1 MTYRDGVFLVL
12 SAIEDRPILKTAGFS
27 YHLGSECPA
36 GPRTCSACKAEYKKG
51 WWTKRPEVAVRIS
64 RFADPLATARL
75 AKHVQAVAASRA
87 TDSEIVIPHPP
98 KLFGYLPFQK
108 AGIAFMT
115 PREATLLGDEPGL
128 GKTIQVLG
136 VINNIPEIK
145 SALIICPATLRTN
158 WLKEAQKWLVDDGRT
173 WRYHVVDEDE
183 AIPEKANF
191 VISNYNRISIG
202 YKKCEKCDGQPKVQ
216 YPCPKCNGTGN
227 GEKHPTLC
235 SLCAGKKT
243 VPCDLCRSRGKKPEI
258 NIKIIDSLMARTWDI
273 AAFDEAHFVKNPR
286 AERTRAVIGHPAK
299 RRPGLCERAKKKI
312 FMTGT
317 PLPNKPVEMWPLL
330 SVCAPKEFGNF
341 RAFTKRYC
349 DAHEEHISKTK
360 TVLKVGGAS
369 NLEELQER
377 LRSTV
382 LIRRLKADVLK
393 DLPPKIRQIV
403 PLVPT
408 AAAKKLIGDEMD
420 IWQKKAGEELSM
432 AQEALAVAQEENNKE
447 AYESVVMRLQ
457 QIQKVAFFEMAKIR
471 HEVAVAKLPSV
482 IHHLEGMFREGI
494 KKIICFAHHKD
505 VVKGIVERFSDRTV
519 SLVGDTKKE
528 DRDTAVTEFQTNP
541 KIMLFVG
548 SLGAAGTGITLTA
561 SSYVVFAE
569 LDWVPSNVTQG
580 EDRAHRIGQ
589 KNTVNVQHLVLD
601 GSLDARMAQ
610 MLVEKQDIA
619 DRALDKTTTVHAL
632 SSLLETRPEGPVEPV
647 PTWKKLV
654 LKRAMIEL
662 AQRRDPSVEGS
673 HGFSSFDSNIGQ
685 KLATLKWDYSDKQAH
700 LAITLTKKYR
710 RQLSD
715 ETQKQLG
722 LFVPLTPAE
731 ERKLRF
737 GPKSGGGMNQKIN
750 PIRPVAVEQTALDFV
765 MGIRPGGDE
774 KTDLIYNDVLLYRER
789 NVA

>member
-12 SAIEDRPILKTAGFS
+12 SAIEDRPILKTAGFQ
-27 YHLGSECPA
+27 YHLGNECPA

-87 TDSEIVIPHPP
+87 TDAEVDIPCRP
-98 KLFGYLPFQK
+98 KLAYLPFQR

-115 PREATLLGDEPGL
+115 PREATLLGDEMGL
-128 GKTIQVLG
+128 GKTVQVIG
-136 VINNIPEIK
+136 TINNSPDIK
-145 SALIICPATLRTN
+145 SVLIICPATLRSN
-158 WLKEAQKWLVDDGRT
+158 WMKEAKKWLIEDNRT
-173 WRYHVVDEDE
+173 WRFHIVDEDE
-183 AIPEKANF
+183 AIPENANF

-202 YKKCEKCDGQPKVQ
+202 YKSCQKCDGKPKVQ
-216 YPCPKCNGTGN
+216 HTCPKCNGTGN

-235 SLCAGKKT
+235 ALCAGKKT
-243 VPCDLCRSRGKKPEI
+243 VACEICRGRGKKPEI
-258 NIKIIDSLMARTWDI
+258 NLKIIESLMKREWDL

-349 DAHEEHISKTK
+349 DAHEEHISRTK

-382 LIRRLKADVLK
+382 LLRRLKKDVLK
-393 DLPPKIRQIV
+393 DLPPKIRQII

-420 IWQKKAGEELSM
+420 IWQQKAGDELGM

-447 AYESVVMRLQ
+447 AYEAVVERLRV
-457 QIQKVAFFEMAKIR
+457 IQKVAFFEMAKIR
-471 HEVAVAKLPSV
+471 HDVAVAKLPSV
-482 IHHLEGMFREGI
+482 INHLEGMFREGV

-505 VVKGIVERFSDRTV
+505 VIRGICDRFSDRTV
-519 SLVGDTKKE
+519 NIYGETKKD
-528 DRDTAVTEFQTNP
+528 DRDRAVEEFQTNP
-541 KIMLFVG
+541 KVMLFVG
-548 SLGAAGTGITLTA
+548 GMQAAGTGITLTA

-569 LDWVPSNVTQG
+569 LDWVPSNVTQA

-601 GSLDARMAQ
+601 GSLDAKMAQ

-619 DRALDKTTTVHAL
+619 DRVLDKTTTVHSL
-632 SSLLETRPEGPVEPV
+632 SSLLETKPEGPVEPV

-654 LKRAMIEL
+654 LKRAMVEL
-662 AQRRDPSVEGS
+662 AQRRDPNVEGS
-673 HGFSSFDSNIGQ
+673 HGFSSFDANIGQ
-685 KLATLKWDYSDKQAH
+685 KLATWKWDLSDKQAH
-700 LAITLTKKYR
+700 LALTFAKKYR
-710 RQLSD
+710 RQLA
-715 ETQKQLG
+715 EEMQKQLG
-722 LFVPLTPAE
+722 IYVALTPAE

-737 GPKSGGGMNQKIN
+737 GKGSPKKPQ
-750 PIRPVAVEQTALDFV
+750 PEQTVLDFV
-765 MGIRPGGDE
+765 IGQQPGDSNSQ
-774 KTDLIYNDVLLYRER
+774 LQYNDVLLYRER